1 MKIYIENLDGTIND
15 DRLREIFASYGEV
28 KSAHIVKDLF
38 TDVSRG
44 FGYVEMEDEAAKK
57 AIAELDNTTVDGR
70 SIKVVEARP
79 REDRPSGNRDY
90 NNERSFNK
98 NRF

>member
-38 TDVSRG
+38 TKIIRQAHFGLNINVLQALFYKLGPAARLFLFAFHRAANILDKITLKFKEVS
-44 FGYVEMEDEAAKK
+44 
-57 AIAELDNTTVDGR
+57 
-70 SIKVVEARP
+70 
-79 REDRPSGNRDY
+79 
-90 NNERSFNK
+90 
-98 NRF
+98 